1 MTYSILASDQKTGT
15 FGAAAATGS
24 LCVGGWVIRGS
35 LEAGLVA
42 SQGTSP
48 STLWRDQTLEVMRQ
62 TNAAKNAVNSI
73 TLADPGRAHRQLIAL
88 DRSGATQG
96 FTGTECVT
104 WAGHVSR
111 PNLIVAG
118 NMLAGAQV
126 LDDLLHAYSINTVPM
141 ADRLLAGL
149 LTAESS
155 GGDSRGLRSAALL
168 VLAPDRPP
176 LDLRIDHHETP
187 LKALSELLEHARTRP
202 YVDWLDEVP
211 VATDPTRAPKTLAT
225 P

>member
-1 MTYSILASDQKTGT
+1 MTYSILASNQKTGT

-48 STLWRDQTLEVMRQ
+48 STLWKDQTLEAMQ
-62 TNAAKNAVNSI
+62 EGKDAKGAVNSI
-73 TLADPGRAHRQLIAL
+73 TQADSGRAHRQVIAL
-88 DRSGATQG
+88 DRSGATHG
-96 FTGTECVT
+96 FTGAESVD

-111 PNLIVAG
+111 PNLVVAG

-126 LDDLLHAYSINTVPM
+126 LDELLHAYSVSTLPI

-149 LTAESS
+149 IAAELA

-176 LDLRIDHHETP
+176 LDLRIDHHEAP
-187 LKALSELLEHARTRP
+187 LKALSELLELARTRP
-202 YVDWLDEVP
+202 YADWLDEVP